1 MKSALAR
8 RAWMVAATLVV
19 GVAASAPAATP
30 MSDAELDDVRGGF
43 VTADGI
49 TFGFGAVEKTYVDGR
64 LALLTTLT
72 LGDNGAVASRTTA
85 GPGLTA
91 IDPALATRLGLTA
104 GGAFTLGGAVTLAQ
118 GVSGNQLLNLVINTA
133 SNQLIRQDTAVNLV
147 LPGFTQ
153 LRQSAAMSQTSASLF
168 SGLNAATLSAV
179 TH

>member
-1 MKSALAR
+1 MRALAR
-8 RAWMVAATLVV
+8 RAWMVAATLAV
-19 GVAASAPAATP
+19 GVAASVPAATP

-43 VTADGI
+43 VTAGGI

-72 LGDNGAVASRTTA
+72 LGDNGAIASLTTA

-91 IDPALATRLGLTA
+91 ADPALAARLGLAA
-104 GGAFTLGGAVTLAQ
+104 GGAFSLGGAVTLAQ

-133 SNQLIRQDTAVNLV
+133 SNKVIRQDTAVNLV
-147 LPGFTQ
+147 LPNFTQ
-153 LRQSAAMSQTSASLF
+153 LSRSAAMFQTSAGLS
-168 SGLNAATLSAV
+168 SGLNAATLGAV